1 MNKLELKLNEVIEE
15 AKQAAREIYYAQKHI
30 KAIRDIEP
38 SQIEYVDYAHEVEKR
53 LDWVNANLEL
63 ALNYIGVRS
72 PEEVGLSS
80 IALGRR

>member
-38 SQIEYVDYAHEVEKR
+38 TQMEYVQYINEVEKR
-53 LDWVNANLEL
+53 LDWINANLEM
-63 ALNYIGVRS
+63 ALHNIGVRS

-80 IALGRR
+80 IGLGRR